1 MIRCCGPC
9 GLAAGDFCLA
19 ALRHKPGDD
28 ALPVIALDLDHPAFA
43 RSACT
48 TITLERLSDFF
59 GFVRGQ
65 TVDEAYDAG
74 APALARDANHAV
86 GGHCGFGHTKP
97 LRMARVCIF
106 CGAHAGTN
114 AAYRQL
120 AAGVAQALQARGLGL
135 VYGGGRVGLMGSL
148 ADAMLALGGEVI
160 GVIPRGLA
168 NDEVAHT
175 GVEQLRV
182 VESMHERKA
191 LMAELSDAFI
201 ALPGGYGT
209 MDEFHEILTWRQ
221 LRIID
226 KPIGLLNS
234 NGYYDDLL
242 ALYARMRD
250 EGFIARNGRELFV
263 SALQIE
269 TLFEAMHL

>member
-1 MIRCCGPC
+1 
-9 GLAAGDFCLA
+9 
-19 ALRHKPGDD
+19 
-28 ALPVIALDLDHPAFA
+28 
-43 RSACT
+43 
-48 TITLERLSDFF
+48 
-59 GFVRGQ
+59 
-65 TVDEAYDAG
+65 
-74 APALARDANHAV
+74 
-86 GGHCGFGHTKP
+86 
-97 LRMARVCIF
+97 MARLCIF

-114 AAYRQL
+114 AQYRSL
-120 AAGVAQALQARGLGL
+120 AADVARAVHAAGFGL

-168 NDEVAHT
+168 SDEIAHT

-182 VESMHERKA
+182 VDTMHERKA
-191 LMAELSDAFI
+191 LMAELSDGFI

-221 LRIID
+221 LGIHD

-234 NGYYDDLL
+234 DGYYDHLL

-250 EGFIARNGRELFV
+250 EGFITSGGRELFV
-263 SALQIE
+263 SAPHIDEL
-269 TLFEAMHL
+269 LEAMHVSKRDVRK

>member
-1 MIRCCGPC
+1 
-9 GLAAGDFCLA
+9 
-19 ALRHKPGDD
+19 
-28 ALPVIALDLDHPAFA
+28 V
-43 RSACT
+43 
-48 TITLERLSDFF
+48 
-59 GFVRGQ
+59 
-65 TVDEAYDAG
+65 Y
-74 APALARDANHAV
+74 
-86 GGHCGFGHTKP
+86 
-97 LRMARVCIF
+97 
-106 CGAHAGTN
+106 
-114 AAYRQL
+114 
-120 AAGVAQALQARGLGL
+120 ARGFGL

-168 NDEVAHT
+168 SDEIAHP

-191 LMAELSDAFI
+191 LMADLSDGFI

-221 LRIID
+221 LGIHD

-234 NGYYDDLL
+234 NGYYDHLL

-250 EGFIARNGRELFV
+250 EGFIARGGRELFV
-263 SALQIE
+263 SAAEIDGL
-269 TLFEAMHL
+269 LGAMAV